1 MNKKI
6 IAIGQC
12 TDQIRNIFSGQ
23 AMMFESLTDYLK
35 ENRYSVDVVNL
46 TSKYTNIQVGEIV
59 IKRIIEYISIIIKSI
74 PVFYKNKGG
83 VLYITT
89 AQTKGGFL
97 RDFIFIHLA
106 LIFSCKI
113 LIQQFGSNFEV
124 FYNGLSPIFKYLVR
138 KTFNKGNYII
148 VEGVV
153 TKKQFSFIDNYEN
166 KVFALT
172 NGLPEK
178 AIKMDSDVKIYL
190 NNESFKMIYLS
201 YMIESKGYWDVL
213 EAVNIL
219 INEFGRNVEC
229 VFAGMFKSSV
239 DDEIYN
245 SEVDASNQFHNFI
258 HKNKLDKIVTYYE
271 GLMGDKKSEAFLNSH
286 VFLLPSYFKFEG
298 QPVSV
303 LEAMAY
309 GCVPI
314 VTQYRMIPDM
324 VTPETGIY
332 VEKKSPRQIADKI
345 MYLMDNPEIYKGY
358 SKASIDRFTE
368 NFTFDKYCFNF
379 CKILNKL

>member
-1 MNKKI
+1 MEKKI

-12 TDQIRNIFSGQ
+12 TDQIRNLFSGQ

-35 ENRYSVDVVNL
+35 ENSYSVDVVNL

-59 IKRIIEYISIIIKSI
+59 VKRIIEYITIILKSI
-74 PVFYKNKGG
+74 PFFYRNKGG
-83 VLYITT
+83 ILYITT

-106 LIFSCKI
+106 FIFRCKI
-113 LIQQFGSNFEV
+113 LIQQFGSNFEI
-124 FYNGLSPIFKYLVR
+124 FYNCLSPFFKYLVR

-153 TKKQFSFIDNYEN
+153 TKKQFSFIKNYEN
-166 KVFALT
+166 KVLTLT

-178 AIKMDSDVKIYL
+178 AIKKGSDVKIFL
-190 NNESFKMIYLS
+190 SNESFKMIYLS

-239 DDEIYN
+239 DDEIFK

-258 HKNKLDKIVTYYE
+258 YNKKLDKIVTYYE
-271 GLMGDKKSEAFLNSH
+271 GLMGAKKSEAFLKSH

-324 VTPETGIY
+324 VTHETGIY

-368 NFTFDKYCFNF
+368 NFTFDKYCSKF
-379 CKILNKL
+379 CQILNKL